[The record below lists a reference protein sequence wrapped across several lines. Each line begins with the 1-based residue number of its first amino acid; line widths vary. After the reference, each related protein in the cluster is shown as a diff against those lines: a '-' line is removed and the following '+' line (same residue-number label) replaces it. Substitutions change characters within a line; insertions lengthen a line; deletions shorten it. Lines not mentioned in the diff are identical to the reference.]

1 MTHYWAWLSIGTTC
15 IQGLAL
21 WVMRRTLRAIV
32 QATRA
37 LHAARTPTVCTC
49 GPFEDERREYE
60 AQYNLPR
67 TACPIHETNLTL
79 GDWTYRQAPCPTC
92 GQIIQPRSA
101 P

>member
-21 WVMRRTLRAIV
+21 WLMRRTLRAIV

-37 LHAARTPTVCTC
+37 LHAARTPNACTC
-49 GPFEDERREYE
+49 DDEDAMSATGDIARR
-60 AQYNLPR
+60 LS
-67 TACPIHETNLTL
+67 CPIHETNLTL